1 MVRINM
7 MPAFAAVLVLAA
19 AMALAGCTSSSPQ
32 HDGGRVRVVASF
44 YPIYDFAKN
53 VGGDRVEVTTLI
65 PSGIEPHEF
74 EPTASDIRALS
85 EADVFV
91 YNGAGMEPWADR
103 IVQSVGKDDLVV
115 ADTSEGI
122 ALLES
127 DGDEHHEGHEG
138 AEEGHGHEGGFDPHI
153 WLSPDLAKIQVN
165 NIRDALIKA
174 DPDGKAEYEKNAAS
188 YNSRLDALD
197 SEIKVVMAGC
207 MKKDMLV
214 THATLGYFC
223 KRYGCEQI
231 AITGVDPEAE
241 PTPADLAAIID
252 QAKERNVSAVFFESM
267 IDPRSAQTISSE
279 INGSVFAF
287 NSVHGRTP
295 EEAAA
300 GDDYISLMEGNLAN
314 IKIGLGCG

>member
-1 MVRINM
+1 MYNM
-7 MPAFAAVLVLAA
+7 NITTVVVTGLLLAFSIILT
-19 AMALAGCTSSSPQ
+19 GCTESAPQ
-32 HDGGRVRVVASF
+32 DHGGKLKVVASF

-53 VGGDRVEVTTLI
+53 VGGARVEVTTLI

-85 EADVFV
+85 DADVFL

-103 IVQSVGKDDLVV
+103 VIQNVGRSDLVV
-115 ADTSEGI
+115 ADTSKGI
-122 ALLES
+122 TLLES
-127 DGDEHHEGHEG
+127 DGAEHDGTGEGLG
-138 AEEGHGHEGGFDPHI
+138 QSGGHDPHI

-165 NIRDALIKA
+165 NIRDALAQADPEGKA
-174 DPDGKAEYEKNAAS
+174 DYEKNAAE
-188 YNSRLDALD
+188 YNARLDALD
-197 SEIKVVMAGC
+197 SKIMAAMANC
-207 MKKDMLV
+207 TKKDILV

-223 KRYGCEQI
+223 QRYGCEQI

-300 GDDYISLMEGNLAN
+300 GEDYISLMEGNLAN
-314 IKIGLGCG
+314 IKIGLECE